1 MNAMA
6 PPRLG
11 QLQECRARLAA
22 RPVAA
27 RQARDLVLAAIGSW
41 SLPVDRDVAILLV
54 SEVVTNAVTHAAGEA
69 ITLVISSSF
78 GQFRV
83 EVHDTS
89 SGTPVVVDARTD
101 AEAGR
106 GLMLVAT
113 LADDWGFYRT
123 PAGKSVYF
131 TLALQTELADG
142 GRGS

>member
-11 QLQECRARLAA
+11 QLQECRSRLAA

-27 RQARDLVLAAIGSW
+27 SQARYLVLAAIGSW
-41 SLPVDRDVAILLV
+41 DSPVDRDVAILLA
-54 SEVVTNAVTHAAGEA
+54 SELVTNAVQHAAGSS
-69 ITLVISSSF
+69 ITLVISCSL

-89 SGTPVVVDARTD
+89 DGTPVVVDARAD
-101 AEAGR
+101 AETGR

-123 PAGKSVYF
+123 PSGKSVYF

-142 GRGS
+142 GGGS